1 MYRVNFN
8 KRTVLV
14 FRRFGNKG
22 YSLFACLG
30 REVVCSVL
38 SVATL
43 TYASAESVSTSP
55 VTTDSATIGTART
68 QVLDEVQVTGSRA
81 PLTALQSAKVVTVIT
96 HDDIQRAPVTSI
108 NDLFKQATGVDVR
121 QRGGF
126 GVQTDI
132 SINGGTFDQQ
142 TILLNGVNISNPQT
156 GHNASDF
163 PVSLNDI
170 ERIEVLEGAAARL
183 FGSSAFSGAIN
194 IVTRKPKTQEPI
206 ADNLRVSIEGGSYG
220 TFGSEA
226 GMQLQKGSL
235 YTLASAGYTRSDGG
249 VEHSDFKKG
258 RFFYHGSLN
267 HRQLAVNWQLGATS
281 QSYGANTFYS
291 AKYNDQYEKTRHL
304 IASASADYHTE
315 KWHITPT
322 LYYNRF
328 YDHYQLIRGQQGA
341 QAGENYHRVDVG
353 GASVNASV
361 RWPLGISSVG
371 ADLRKEHILS
381 TVYGEPLAKD
391 ETHSISGSDRYYDH
405 EGQRTNLSIFLEHN
419 IILNS
424 VTLSAGVLANRNTG
438 LDDGLHFY
446 PGIDVAWRPD
456 DHWKL
461 YASWNKA
468 LRLPTYTDLYSGN
481 AVLYGD
487 CNLKPERNSM
497 FKLGVQGRFSVL
509 TLHLSTF
516 YSRGRD
522 MIDWVYET
530 ETSTRY
536 HALNIGQLDNMGYSV
551 DLSLQLPAHIMLR
564 TGYAYISQRHDTEKP
579 IYRSLYALE
588 YLRHKVTTQLDIP
601 IWRQLS
607 ASWTLRWQER
617 MNGYTPYFKVDA
629 KLQWQSDRFEIYVK
643 GDNLTNHSYY
653 DLGGV
658 RQPGLWLMAGCTLHI
673 R

>member
-1 MYRVNFN
+1 MCRHYFN
-8 KRTVLV
+8 RRPVLV
-14 FRRFGNKG
+14 FHRFGNKS

-43 TYASAESVSTSP
+43 TYASAESVSTHP
-55 VTTDSATIGTART
+55 VTSDSVAIGTART
-68 QVLDEVQVTGSRA
+68 QMLDEVQVTGSRA

-108 NDLFKQATGVDVR
+108 NDLFQLATGVDVR

-132 SINGGTFDQQ
+132 SINGGTFDQL

-194 IVTRKPKTQEPI
+194 IVTRKPDTQEPLPI
-206 ADNLRVSIEGGSYG
+206 ELRVSAEGGSYG
-220 TFGSEA
+220 TFGA
-226 GMQLQKGSL
+226 DGGLQLQHGGLS
-235 YTLASAGYTRSDGG
+235 TLVSGGYIRSDGG
-249 VEHSDFKKG
+249 VEHSDFQKG
-258 RFFYHGSLN
+258 RLYYQGALS
-267 HRQLAVNWQLGATS
+267 HRLLTLNWQLGAS
-281 QSYGANTFYS
+281 AQSYGANTFYS

-304 IASASADYHTE
+304 IASASADYHTDQ
-315 KWHITPT
+315 WHITPT

-328 YDHYQLIRGQQGA
+328 YDHYQLTRGAQGA

-353 GASVNASV
+353 GASVNASL
-361 RWPLGISSVG
+361 RWLLGISSVG
-371 ADLRKEHILS
+371 ADLRKERILS
-381 TVYGEPLAKD
+381 TVYGEPLAK
-391 ETHSISGSDRYYDH
+391 EEARAISGSERFYDH
-405 EGQRTNLSIFLEHN
+405 EGQRTNLSLFLEHN
-419 IILNS
+419 LILS
-424 VTLSAGVLANRNTG
+424 HVTFSAGVLANRNTG
-438 LDDGLHFY
+438 LGDGLHFY

-461 YASWNKA
+461 FASWNKA

-487 CNLKPERNSM
+487 RQLKPERNSM
-497 FKLGVQGRFSVL
+497 FKMGVQGRFNTF

-530 ETSTRY
+530 EDATRY

-551 DLSLQLPAHIMLR
+551 DLTLQLPLHALLR
-564 TGYAYISQRHDTEKP
+564 TGYAYISQRHDTDKP
-579 IYRSLYALE
+579 VYRSLYALE
-588 YLRHKVTTQLDIP
+588 YLRHKVTAQLDIP
-601 IWRQLS
+601 LWRQLS
-607 ASWTLRWQER
+607 ATCTLRWQER
-617 MNGYTPYFKVDA
+617 MNGYTPYFKLDG
-629 KLQWQSDRFEIYVK
+629 KLQWLTERYVDRGFR
-643 GDNLTNHSYY
+643 G
-653 DLGGV
+653 
-658 RQPGLWLMAGCTLHI
+658 
-673 R
+673 